1 MATVCTPA
9 RRVKTTR
16 PARKPPVRLVAIG
29 DDIGG
34 GVRVMR
40 LTVDGVADA
49 YLVRKVASAWGVA
62 FEVCKLF
69 RPARDDSPPSYHV
82 NLDQSAEEYTCE
94 CRGHLRHTART
105 GKSCRHVSAILA
117 LIVYGRLSGEPM
129 RPAAPAAPATPAAV
143 ATCPCGEPAVVSTG
157 ECLQCCDL
165 AADRQA
171 HQRDALEALAQ
182 LDDF

>member
-1 MATVCTPA
+1 MTTATATRKPA
-9 RRVKTTR
+9 KRR
-16 PARKPPVRLVAIG
+16 PARKSPVRLVAIG

-34 GVRVMR
+34 GVRIMR
-40 LTVDGVADA
+40 LTVDGVPDA

-69 RPARDDSPPSYHV
+69 RPAEDDSPACYAV
-82 NLDQSAEEYTCE
+82 NIDQSAEEYTCE

-105 GKSCRHVSAILA
+105 GKPCRHVSALLA
-117 LIVYGRLSGEPM
+117 LIADEQLDGSPI
-129 RPAAPAAPATPAAV
+129 RPAPAVPV
-143 ATCPCGEPAVVSTG
+143 TCPCGRPAVVSTG
-157 ECLQCCDL
+157 ECLQCCDA

-171 HQRDALEALAQ
+171 RRRDAIESLCQ